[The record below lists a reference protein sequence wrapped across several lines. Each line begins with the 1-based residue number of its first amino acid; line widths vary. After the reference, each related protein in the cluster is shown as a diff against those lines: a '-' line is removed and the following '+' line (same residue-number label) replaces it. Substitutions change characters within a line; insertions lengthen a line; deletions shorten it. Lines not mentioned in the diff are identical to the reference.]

1 MVLFVTYLVVNG
13 CIAIHY
19 GVYHEFIPYVRDL
32 NIQYVNTDPSCIAIG
47 VDGGIVEKGPRVN
60 DHILLSSSKN
70 SQPNMNA
77 GSTGG
82 LYPGQDGTID
92 PRLTVTQYPGL
103 KSDLISAQSDVLATR
118 QNNVPP
124 ITSRSVNLNDVDVK
138 FTRGNVM
145 INGGKYSFRGLEYF
159 YKDHPELFHSHRKG
173 ETKINTIINELNNS

>member
-82 LYPGQDGTID
+82 ENTVQKDTASEM
-92 PRLTVTQYPGL
+92 RLNLV
-103 KSDLISAQSDVLATR
+103 SRISAVQSNVQYFQEQVQASNRDFKEVLSIKPFHE
-118 QNNVPP
+118 NNG
-124 ITSRSVNLNDVDVK
+124 TLA
-138 FTRGNVM
+138 
-145 INGGKYSFRGLEYF
+145 E
-159 YKDHPELFHSHRKG
+159 
-173 ETKINTIINELNNS
+173 